1 MRLLNPKAMEHRTRP
16 LGTYITPTSD
26 NEEGEEDYNL
36 DDEVKGN
43 QQWEEHFV
51 AVELLNIVGIVK
63 KKTPTNN
70 PTT

>member
-16 LGTYITPTSD
+16 LNTYITPTRSD

-36 DDEVKGN
+36 DDEAKGN

-51 AVELLNIVGIVK
+51 AIELLIIVGIVQK
-63 KKTPTNN
+63 KKTNK
-70 PTT
+70 